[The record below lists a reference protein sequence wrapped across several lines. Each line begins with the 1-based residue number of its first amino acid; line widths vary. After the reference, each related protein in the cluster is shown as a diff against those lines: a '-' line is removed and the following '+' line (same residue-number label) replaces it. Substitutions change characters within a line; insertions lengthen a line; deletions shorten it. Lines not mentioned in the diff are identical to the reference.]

1 MEAVK
6 RQEAESKKSF
16 CNSAAI
22 EERFEDQVPEW
33 MLSKPTV
40 DCMIWPEEI
49 TQRESPIELE
59 REDSSQR
66 LSPRLIT
73 QESLLC
79 LVSSKIGN
87 CSIPTDFQIVEMRE
101 SSHRPLIFGTPFL
114 STVGAIFDFPNQRI
128 SFNKVNK
135 GMFFPMCSTKNSF
148 VDMVQEEKVTLKP
161 PQEGETEDTIK
172 EDPIPKPK
180 QLATQARSK
189 TKAPTPKPPKGS
201 SKIEDE
207 AKPRRR
213 DIHGEIVYP
222 AVNHPPDT
230 HCKEKRLGGSKMP
243 LVSIFS

>member
-73 QESLLC
+73 QERANVNIMSKRIADKIGLTKIQPSSISINYADSFSQTPMALC
-79 LVSSKIGN
+79 L
-87 CSIPTDFQIVEMRE
+87 M
-101 SSHRPLIFGTPFL
+101 
-114 STVGAIFDFPNQRI
+114 
-128 SFNKVNK
+128 
-135 GMFFPMCSTKNSF
+135 
-148 VDMVQEEKVTLKP
+148 
-161 PQEGETEDTIK
+161 
-172 EDPIPKPK
+172 
-180 QLATQARSK
+180 
-189 TKAPTPKPPKGS
+189 
-201 SKIEDE
+201 
-207 AKPRRR
+207 
-213 DIHGEIVYP
+213 
-222 AVNHPPDT
+222 
-230 HCKEKRLGGSKMP
+230 
-243 LVSIFS
+243 